1 MLDIVLGTLDI
12 GMGVQLYLTLF
23 DPMNYNPPGSFVH
36 DISQARILEGIS
48 ICYSYFGY
56 INEQK

>member
-12 GMGVQLYLTLF
+12 GTGTQLYQTLC
-23 DPMNYNPPGSFVH
+23 DPMDYNPQGSFVH
-36 DISQARILEGIS
+36 EVSQARILEGVYVS
-48 ICYSYFGY
+48 YSNIGY

>member
-12 GMGVQLYLTLF
+12 GMGTQLYLTLC
-23 DPMNYNPPGSFVH
+23 DPMDYNTPGSFVH
-36 DISQARILEGIS
+36 EISQARILEGVAIS
-48 ICYSYFGY
+48 YSNFGY